1 LQFELIIKIM
11 NIGIIVALDQEFE
24 QLRQLIGNREEGK
37 FGNNE
42 G

>member
-1 LQFELIIKIM
+1 M

-42 G
+42 IFLR